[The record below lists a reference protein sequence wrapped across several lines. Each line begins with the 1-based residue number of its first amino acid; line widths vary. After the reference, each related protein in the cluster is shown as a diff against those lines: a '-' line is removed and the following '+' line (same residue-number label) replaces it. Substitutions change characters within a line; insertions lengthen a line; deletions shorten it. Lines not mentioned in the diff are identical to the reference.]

1 MKKVV
6 LGVVLMSSLLLS
18 ACSSDESSSSA
29 SLEKTVASLKT
40 ENSKLK
46 NGQGI
51 NSLEESGNSDSND
64 SSEEATSKELIKS
77 LNDPVT
83 YTTDGKDVLSLKI
96 TKASTNQSAFP
107 DHMISFD
114 EYDTNNMIAVT
125 FEFKNIDLDSEYG
138 LNSSELT
145 AFDATGKAYENVN
158 QQIGQ
163 DYVNKGRSS
172 QSTLFWN
179 VPNAGSVNELELDY
193 QPSPLY
199 EAPVTTFKIPVEH

>member
-1 MKKVV
+1 MKEIV

-18 ACSSDESSSSA
+18 ACSSGESSSST

-51 NSLEESGNSDSND
+51 NSLEESSNSDSSD
-64 SSEEATSKELIKS
+64 SSEEATKKELIKS

-96 TKASTNQSAFP
+96 TKASTNQNAFP

-114 EYDTNNMIAVT
+114 EYDTKNMIAVT

-179 VPNAGSVNELELDY
+179 VPNAESVNELELDY

-199 EAPVTTFKIPVEH
+199 DAPVTTFKIPVEH